1 MSDFY
6 YDDLLFIMEKCIP
19 WNDIASL
26 RGKVGNIDEYLMT
39 LKTVIRFCEGQ
50 VEPKAEEIDRE
61 ECCLEGDSK
70 ENRRVCIPH
79 AMEENLNN
87 LKKLGFF
94 CGATFPEEYGGY
106 DFPMSAFFSLG
117 EVFSMADSSIGLTP
131 MLQEGVGQVLLEFA
145 NEKILSEYLPK
156 LISGERYGGMGL
168 TEPGA
173 GSDLAVM
180 QTTAQPVNSGSTN
193 NSRRIKELQE
203 LGDVY
208 LINGSKIFI
217 TNGFGDVL
225 TLAQTGE
232 GISMFLVFQEDKE
245 VARVEKKLGIKG
257 SPTCELY
264 YEDSP
269 GILIGKPGEG
279 LVPNMMKLMNIARL
293 GVATQ
298 GLGIAQRAHTLAKNY
313 ATNDRIQ
320 FGVPII
326 ELPPVRQIIFE
337 NEIDIQATRILTY
350 TAAFYFDMRE
360 TSRWKM
366 KHLNNDTDE
375 YRELR
380 KKQQR
385 YSRIAEILIPLAKYD
400 AAELSNRV
408 TYSSLQVFGG
418 YGFTKEYPLERL
430 YRDARITS
438 IYEGT
443 SQIQI
448 DQVFNE
454 SFYFEKLGL
463 INQFKMG
470 DEKTFV
476 ETDKNRLFMDNLLNE
491 FRDEITQKSKGRP
504 SVDALLDALD
514 SMRNDLKEVRQ
525 SLFIEE
531 KKRGKEMGKKY
542 NSLHQREYVDI
553 IGAIIKGYLL
563 LKQAIIS
570 EHKELIAKA
579 YINRMVIA
587 TEHCRKRIMSGI
599 DDVIGD
605 EYLRVMQ

>member
-6 YDDLLFIMEKCIP
+6 YDDLLFIVEKCIP
-19 WNDIASL
+19 WNDVAAL
-26 RGKVGNIDEYLMT
+26 KGKESNIDEYLMT
-39 LKTVIRFCEGQ
+39 LKTVTRFCEGQ
-50 VEPKAEEIDRE
+50 VEPKADEIDRD

-70 ENRRVCIPH
+70 GNRKVCIPQ

-106 DFPMSAFFSLG
+106 DFPMTAFFSLG

-180 QTTAQPVNSGSTN
+180 QTTAQPVNSGSSS
-193 NSRRIKELQE
+193 NSKRIQELHE

-350 TAAFYFDMRE
+350 MAAFYFDMRE
-360 TSRWKM
+360 TLRWKM
-366 KHLNNDTDE
+366 KHLDSDTDE
-375 YRELR
+375 YRDLR

-470 DEKTFV
+470 GDKTFI
-476 ETDKNRLFMDNLLNE
+476 ETDKNRLFLDHLLNE
-491 FRDEITQKSKGRP
+491 FRAEIAQKSNGRP
-504 SVDALLDALD
+504 SVNTLLDALD
-514 SMRNDLKEVRQ
+514 RMRSHLKEVRET
-525 SLFIEE
+525 LFVEE
-531 KKRGKEMGKKY
+531 KKRGKEKGKKY
-542 NSLHQREYVDI
+542 NSLYQRDYVDI
-553 IGAIIKGYLL
+553 IGAIAKGYFL
-563 LKQAIIS
+563 LKQSLIS
-570 EHKELIAKA
+570 DHKEYIAKA
-579 YINRMVIA
+579 YIDRMVIA
-587 TEHCRKRIMSGI
+587 SEHCKKRIMSGI

-605 EYLRVMQ
+605 EYFKVMQ